1 MTGSVEREEL
11 YRRLAQCRRVSS
23 AASDALTEQRLRAL
37 VLDIE
42 KRLPPP
48 RRATPAFHRCRRPS

>member
-1 MTGSVEREEL
+1 MTSSVEREEL
-11 YRRLAQCRRVSS
+11 YRRLAQCRRLSS

-42 KRLPPP
+42 KEIAAAEARDTGVPPM
-48 RRATPAFHRCRRPS
+48 